1 MLNCAQA
8 EQNQVSSCRHEHSKA
23 KAWNDCAGFFI
34 FIYRKEDAIRKKSA
48 TLKGNESVILVWI
61 EQ

>member
-34 FIYRKEDAIRKKSA
+34 YRKEDAIRKKFA
-48 TLKGNESVILVWI
+48 TLKENESVILVWI